1 MNNIFFYILRYIY
14 IVFLF
19 FKAFLYH
26 KLFLHYKIFF
36 SSCGVKNDGV
46 QGGLFLVDPA
56 VAQQAGQ
63 FCPEWGEVDKIVIC
77 DKIVK
82 NSKSNWK

>member
-1 MNNIFFYILRYIY
+1 LDCWSFDTEILAYSLSE
-14 IVFLF
+14 V
-19 FKAFLYH
+19 KVN
-26 KLFLHYKIFF
+26 KIFF
-36 SSCGVKNDGV
+36 SSRGVKNDGI